1 MTAYPTPVTIAAGP
15 LHAAL
20 RLQSVLTVEAVE
32 AALDDVYQLWESRGM
47 FGCDDDLDAAA
58 AIIDLARHAIYDNRG
73 NLARARTKEVLFS
86 EDAGRLVRE
95 WEQRK
100 RAAAD
105 PTPTSVRVHESN
117 AQFAAH
123 MLRALPDAA
132 IDRRTEAGLSCRR
145 ERNRA
150 RRAAR

>member
-1 MTAYPTPVTIAAGP
+1 MPNYPTPVKIAAGP
-15 LHAAL
+15 LYDAL
-20 RLQSVLTVEAVE
+20 RLQSVLTIETIE
-32 AALDDVYQLWESRGM
+32 AALHEHVYKLWEARGM
-47 FGCDDDLDAAA
+47 FGHDDLDLACE
-58 AIIDLARHAIYDNRG
+58 ILDDARHAITDPGRRIDNTTE
-73 NLARARTKEVLFS
+73 ALFS

-123 MLRALPDAA
+123 MLTALRDSATT
-132 IDRRTEAGLSCRR
+132 IDRRTEAGL
-145 ERNRA
+145 
-150 RRAAR
+150 